1 MNKMVQ
7 EEISV
12 ISGVRVW
19 NLSAAKFY
27 ITENVNV
34 TNMNDL
40 LIDILGFFWLLK
52 ISEHLKTWHAK
63 DLYHQ

>member
-1 MNKMVQ
+1 MNKMAQ
-7 EEISV
+7 EEILV

-63 DLYHQ
+63 DLSHQ

>member
-1 MNKMVQ
+1 MNKMAQ

-63 DLYHQ
+63 DFYHQ